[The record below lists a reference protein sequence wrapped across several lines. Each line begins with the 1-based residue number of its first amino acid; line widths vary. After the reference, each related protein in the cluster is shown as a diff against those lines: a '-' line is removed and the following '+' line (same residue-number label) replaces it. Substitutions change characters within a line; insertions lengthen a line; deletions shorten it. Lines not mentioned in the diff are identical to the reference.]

1 MYFDRE
7 EFALL
12 SRGGRV
18 PRPKRFGPSM
28 PPFPEPRPPRRSLL
42 VWARGRVRATRAARA
57 GRSDAR
63 GSWTVSGE
71 SRER

>member
-7 EFALL
+7 EFSLL

-18 PRPKRFGPSM
+18 PRPKRFGPAM

-42 VWARGRVRATRAARA
+42 VWVRGRVRGVRAPRGVRSEARA
-57 GRSDAR
+57 SL
-63 GSWTVSGE
+63 SVSGE